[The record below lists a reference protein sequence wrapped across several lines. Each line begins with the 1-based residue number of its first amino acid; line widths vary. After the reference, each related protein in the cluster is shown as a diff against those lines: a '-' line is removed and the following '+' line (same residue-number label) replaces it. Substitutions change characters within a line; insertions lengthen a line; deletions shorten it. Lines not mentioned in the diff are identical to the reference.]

1 VDELSILRI
10 VSGAGSASSPSAFG
24 GSKPLQATT
33 NKTMQERNASVLE
46 LRPAG
51 QPLLAM
57 RDVSKSFPGVQ
68 ALSHVDLEVRR
79 GEIHAIV
86 GENGAGKSTL
96 MKILAGVHRPTAG
109 RILWEGNETEIA
121 SPQAAQRL
129 GIRMVFQEL
138 SLVPDLSVAE
148 NIMLGRMPRRGPFLD
163 RRALIEEARRALATI
178 GSRMNPERLVA
189 ALTISQRQLVEIA
202 RVVSSGA
209 RLVVL
214 DEPTSSLSDHEAQI
228 LLNIIRSLKERG
240 IAVIYISHRLHEV
253 QAIAERVTVMRDGR
267 TIETRAVAGTTPG
280 QLVEM
285 MVGRALDDVF
295 PKTVVPIGDICF
307 RADRLSSK
315 AFRDV
320 SLSVRHGEIVGLAGL
335 VGAGRTEFARAVFGL
350 DPFDS
355 GALAIDGKP
364 VHPRNPVQAIR
375 AGIGYLPED
384 RRLLGIVPPLTIREN
399 LSLSILSRLA
409 VAGFVSGA
417 EERRTAGAA
426 TVRLGVVPPDMEVPI
441 ETLSGGNQQKVVLG
455 RWLGIQP
462 RLLILD
468 EPTRGVDVGAKAEI
482 HRIIGELAGSGIAI
496 LLISSELP
504 EVIAASDRIY
514 VLHEGRVTGEFDRQ
528 AASEQAIMLAATG
541 SAGARQ

>member
-1 VDELSILRI
+1 M
-10 VSGAGSASSPSAFG
+10 SP
-24 GSKPLQATT
+24 
-33 NKTMQERNASVLE
+33 
-46 LRPAG
+46 
-51 QPLLAM
+51 
-57 RDVSKSFPGVQ
+57 D
-68 ALSHVDLEVRR
+68 
-79 GEIHAIV
+79 
-86 GENGAGKSTL
+86 
-96 MKILAGVHRPTAG
+96 
-109 RILWEGNETEIA
+109 
-121 SPQAAQRL
+121 
-129 GIRMVFQEL
+129 
-138 SLVPDLSVAE
+138 
-148 NIMLGRMPRRGPFLD
+148 
-163 RRALIEEARRALATI
+163 
-178 GSRMNPERLVA
+178 RLVA
-189 ALTISQRQLVEIA
+189 DLTISQRQLVEIA

-228 LLNIIRSLKERG
+228 LLDIIRALKARG

-253 QAIAERVTVMRDGR
+253 QAVAERVTVMRDGR
-267 TIETRAVAGTTPG
+267 TIETRDVAGTTPG
-280 QLVEM
+280 QLVQM

-307 RADRLSSK
+307 RAERLSSK
-315 AFRDV
+315 AFHDI

-350 DPFDS
+350 DAFDS
-355 GALAIDGKP
+355 GGLAIDGKP

-399 LSLSILSRLA
+399 LSLSTLTRLA
-409 VAGFVSGA
+409 VAGFVNGA
-417 EERRTAGAA
+417 EERRTAAAA
-426 TVRLGVVPPDMEVPI
+426 TVRLGIVPPDMEVPI

-462 RLLILD
+462 KLLILD

-496 LLISSELP
+496 LFISSELP

-514 VLHEGRVTGEFDRQ
+514 VLHEGRITGEFDRQ
-528 AASEQAIMLAATG
+528 AVSEQAIMLAATG
-541 SAGARQ
+541 SVETRQ

>member
-1 VDELSILRI
+1 
-10 VSGAGSASSPSAFG
+10 
-24 GSKPLQATT
+24 
-33 NKTMQERNASVLE
+33 MQERTSSSLE
-46 LRPAG
+46 SRPADHPDA

-68 ALSHVDLEVRR
+68 ALSHVDLDVRR

-109 RILWEGNETEIA
+109 RIVWDGKETEIA

-148 NIMLGRMPRRGPFLD
+148 NIMLGRMPRRGPFVD
-163 RRALIEEARRALATI
+163 RRALAEEARRALATI

-189 ALTISQRQLVEIA
+189 DLTISQRQLVEIA
-202 RVVSSGA
+202 RVVSAGA
-209 RLVVL
+209 SLVVL

-228 LLNIIRSLKERG
+228 LLDIIRALKARG

-253 QAIAERVTVMRDGR
+253 QAVAERVTVMRDGR
-267 TIETRAVAGTTPG
+267 TIETRDVAGTTPG

-295 PKTVVPIGDICF
+295 PKTMVPIGDICF
-307 RADRLSSK
+307 RAERLSSK
-315 AFRDV
+315 SFRDI

-350 DPFDS
+350 DPFD
-355 GALAIDGKP
+355 GGELTIDGKH

-399 LSLSILSRLA
+399 LSLSTLVRLS
-409 VAGFVSGA
+409 VAGFVNGA
-417 EERRTAGAA
+417 EERRIAGAA
-426 TVRLGVVPPDMEVPI
+426 TVRLGIVPPDMEVPI

-462 RLLILD
+462 KLLILD

-496 LLISSELP
+496 LFISSELP

-514 VLHEGRVTGEFDRQ
+514 VLHEGRITGEFDRQ
-528 AASEQAIMLAATG
+528 AVSEQAIMLAATG
-541 SAGARQ
+541 SAEARQ